1 MRSETDLAVTRSRI
15 FSGSH
20 FAMPQGSVGPMPT
33 IAAAE
38 LERLAR
44 DVFAARGVPD
54 DDAAWI
60 AAMLVRANLRGHDSH
75 GVIRIPQYVAALKAG
90 TLNPKPQLALVVD
103 TPTIAVLDGD
113 GGFGQVVARRGIAL
127 AIERARAHGLAAVA
141 LRGANHVGRL
151 ADYAE
156 LAAREGLVGLLWV
169 NARGGL
175 NVAPWG
181 GAARRLGTN
190 PHAIGIPGP
199 GGTVAMSHDFATSVW
214 AEGKLRVKFNRG
226 EMVPSGIMLN
236 GRGEP
241 STDPREYYTEP
252 PGSLL
257 TAGAHKGFGLS
268 IAVEILAGILSGA
281 GAASGEPSVFRNGT
295 LIVCVDPARFMP
307 PVEFHA
313 QVAALLDWVRSAPLA
328 AAAQE
333 ILIPGEPEARMERE
347 RHAAGVPIE
356 DATWRQILQC
366 AREVGVD
373 A

>member
-1 MRSETDLAVTRSRI
+1 
-15 FSGSH
+15 
-20 FAMPQGSVGPMPT
+20 MPNLD
-33 IAAAE
+33 AAL
-38 LERLAR
+38 LERLTR
-44 DVFAARGVPD
+44 DVFTARGVPD
-54 DDAAWI
+54 GDAAWI
-60 AAMLVRANLRGHDSH
+60 ATMLVRANLRGHDSH
-75 GVIRIPQYVAALKAG
+75 GVIRVPQYVAALKAG
-90 TLNPKPQLALVVD
+90 TLNPKPNLRLVVD
-103 TPTIAVLDGD
+103 TSTVAILDGD
-113 GGFGQVVARRGIAL
+113 GGFGQVVARRGIGL

-156 LAAREGLVGLLWV
+156 MAAQAGLIGLLWA

-190 PHAIGIPGP
+190 PHAVAVPGP
-199 GGTVAMSHDFATSVW
+199 DGVVSMSHDFASSVW

-226 EMVPSGIMLN
+226 ETVPAGIMLN

-268 IAVEILAGILSGA
+268 VAIEILGGILSGA
-281 GAASGEPSVFRNGT
+281 GAASGERSVFRNGT
-295 LIVCVDPARFMP
+295 LIVAIDPARFLP
-307 PVEFHA
+307 LADFHA
-313 QVAALLDWVRSAPLA
+313 QVTALLQWVRSAPLA
-328 AAAQE
+328 AGATE
-333 ILIPGEPEARMERE
+333 ILVPGEPEARMERE
-347 RHAAGVPIE
+347 RRASGVPIE
-356 DATWRQILQC
+356 ETTWKQIQDV

>member
-1 MRSETDLAVTRSRI
+1 
-15 FSGSH
+15 
-20 FAMPQGSVGPMPT
+20 MPNLDAGH
-33 IAAAE
+33 

-44 DVFAARGVPD
+44 DIFAARGVPD

-60 AAMLVRANLRGHDSH
+60 ARLLVRANLRGHDSH
-75 GVIRIPQYVAALKAG
+75 GVIRVPQYVDALKSG
-90 TLNPKPQLALVVD
+90 TLNARPAMRLVVD
-103 TPTIAVLDGD
+103 TPTVAILDGD
-113 GGFGQVVARRGIAL
+113 GGFGQVVARRGLGL
-127 AIERARAHGLAAVA
+127 AVERARAHGLAAVA

-156 LAAREGLVGLLWV
+156 MAAQEGLIGLLWA

-181 GAARRLGTN
+181 GAGRRLGTN
-190 PHAIGIPGP
+190 PHAVAVPGP
-199 GGTVAMSHDFATSVW
+199 GGAVTVSHDFATSVW

-226 EMVPSGIMLN
+226 ETVPPGIMLD

-241 STDPREYYTEP
+241 STDPRRYYTEP

-268 IAVEILAGILSGA
+268 LAIEILGGILSGA
-281 GAASGEPSVFRNGT
+281 GAASGEPAVFRNGT
-295 LIVCVDPARFMP
+295 LIVCLDPARFLP
-307 PVEFHA
+307 LTDFHA

-328 AAAQE
+328 SGATE
-333 ILIPGEPEARMERE
+333 IQIPGEPEARMERARRAE
-347 RHAAGVPIE
+347 GIPVEETTWGQIQAA
-356 DATWRQILQC
+356 A
-366 AREVGVD
+366 AEVGVH

>member
-1 MRSETDLAVTRSRI
+1 
-15 FSGSH
+15 
-20 FAMPQGSVGPMPT
+20 MPT
-33 IAAAE
+33 IPAAE
-38 LERLAR
+38 LERLTR
-44 DVFAARGVPD
+44 EIFTARGVPA

-75 GVIRIPQYVAALKAG
+75 GVIRVPQYVASLQRG
-90 TLNPKPQLALVVD
+90 TLNPKPQMRLVVD
-103 TPTIAVLDGD
+103 TPTIAILEGD
-113 GGFGQVVARRGIAL
+113 GGFGQVVARRGTTL
-127 AIERARAHGLAAVA
+127 AIERARAQGIAAVA

-156 LAAREGLVGLLWV
+156 MAAREGLVGLLWA

-190 PHAIGIPGP
+190 PHAIAIPGP

-226 EMVPSGIMLN
+226 EPAPPGIMLN

-257 TAGAHKGFGLS
+257 TAGAHKGYGMSL
-268 IAVEILAGILSGA
+268 AVEILAGILSGA

-295 LIVCVDPARFMP
+295 LIVCLDPARFMSAGD
-307 PVEFHA
+307 FHA
-313 QVAALLDWVRSAPLA
+313 QVENLVGWVRSAPLA
-328 AAAQE
+328 AGSEE
-333 ILIPGEPEARMERE
+333 ILVPGEPEARNERE
-347 RHAAGVPIE
+347 RRARGITIDDE
-356 DATWRQILQC
+356 TWRQVQAS

>member
-1 MRSETDLAVTRSRI
+1 
-15 FSGSH
+15 
-20 FAMPQGSVGPMPT
+20 MPT
-33 IAAAE
+33 VDAAD
-38 LERLAR
+38 LEKLAQ
-44 DVFAARGVPD
+44 DIFVAHGVPA
-54 DDAAWI
+54 DDATWI
-60 AAMLVRANLRGHDSH
+60 ATSLVRANLRGHDSH
-75 GVIRIPQYVAALKAG
+75 GVIRIPQYVDSLKRG
-90 TLNPKPQLALVVD
+90 TLNPKPHLRLVVD
-103 TPTIAVLDGD
+103 TRTIAILDGD

-127 AIERARAHGLAAVA
+127 AIERARLEGLAAVS

-151 ADYAE
+151 SDYAE
-156 LAAREGLVGLLWV
+156 LAAREGLIGLLWV

-226 EMVPSGIMLN
+226 ERVPTGIMLN

-241 STDPREYYTEP
+241 SIDPREYYTEP

-295 LIVCVDPARFMP
+295 LIVCVDPSRFMP
-307 PVEFHA
+307 LPDFHA
-313 QVAALLDWVRSAPLA
+313 QVAALLEWVRTAPLA
-328 AAAQE
+328 AGARE
-333 ILIPGEPEARMERE
+333 ILIPGEPEARTERE
-347 RHAAGVPIE
+347 RRTTGVPIE
-356 DATWRQILQC
+356 DETWRQIQQC
-366 AREVGVD
+366 AAAV
-373 A
+373 